1 MTTDKKINLK
11 FIQDH
16 FFAINIKLKANNI
29 KFDNVNLKKTMFEDL
44 NKNSKRIVKENT
56 TKRSTD
62 AKNEELIKKV
72 QKITEQITKRIEIT
86 QKKIDDFSNPSGSS
100 MSRMS
105 VDEYAYWDGE
115 DNDRNKIT
123 NSYKPILEKMRNED
137 GRNMWLL
144 MDYIIKKE
152 NATTLDNH
160 YLVNDIL
167 IDMLIKNEKVM
178 ELKEALF
185 QSLNEEKIIKVILNL
200 LEWIIIKSPPS
211 KLSIA
216 SNRPGSEV
224 ITTFRNIG
232 TPGIIALLTLQNA
245 NVKFNEY
252 IDKNTSSDDYRY
264 LNMQQ
269 LNICGRTYDKE
280 DIFLIPKFVELS
292 DDLINDIFP
301 KDDGNELGNED
312 IISILFNS
320 YNILEVIKEHRDKYK
335 TIDNFLFN
343 LSTKIAM
350 KGGAEED
357 EIDDLTEEEKTRLVN
372 LLKNINS
379 SLKNVKKKR
388 DMLKSNR
395 LDQRVDKSVLA
406 KLKDIQQTVVINNIN
421 YLVDKLFNTKNK
433 ENKLFY
439 MSSSSKKFK
448 IDNFTI
454 DYNINKLQDD
464 INNDKWITE
473 LYNYKELFQISTLTD
488 DLLQL
493 CKKPE
498 VNTLIENPEVF
509 LIIYPSDCP
518 PSEIKKNNCE
528 MNKIKMKVYS
538 SFLFKGSD
546 YGENVNEIES
556 KLNILVIQELR
567 KRGFDSC
574 GEKSDGKSDVKD
586 IKKERKTTD
595 SSDKKTRKIQNTS
608 NNKTLKK

>member
-1 MTTDKKINLK
+1 MTTNKKVNLK
-11 FIQDH
+11 YLQDH
-16 FFAINIKLKANNI
+16 FFAININLKSNNI
-29 KFDNVNLKKTMFEDL
+29 KFDNVNLKKTMFEEL

-56 TKRSTD
+56 SKRSAD

-72 QKITEQITKRIEIT
+72 KKLTEQITKRLEIT

-115 DNDRNKIT
+115 DNDRDKIMT
-123 NSYKPILEKMRNED
+123 SYKPLLEKMRNED
-137 GRNMWLL
+137 GKNMWLL
-144 MDYIIKKE
+144 MKYIMETE
-152 NATTLDNH
+152 NTDGLDNH

-167 IDMLIKNEKVM
+167 IDMLIKNEKVI
-178 ELKEALF
+178 ELKEQIF
-185 QSLNEEKIIKVILNL
+185 QSLNEEKIKKVIINL
-200 LEWIIIKSPPS
+200 LEWIILKSPPS
-211 KLSIA
+211 RLSIS

-232 TPGIIALLTLQNA
+232 SPGIIALLTLQNA
-245 NVKFNEY
+245 NIKFNEF

-269 LNICGRTYDKE
+269 LNICGKTYDKE

-292 DDLINDIFP
+292 DELINDVFP
-301 KDDGNELGNED
+301 KDDGSELGDED

-320 YNILEVIKEHRDKYK
+320 YNILEIIKEQRDKYK
-335 TIDNFLFN
+335 TIDSLLLN
-343 LSTKIAM
+343 LSTKTEM
-350 KGGAEED
+350 KGGADED
-357 EIDDLTEEEKTRLVN
+357 DDNELSEEEKKLLN
-372 LLKNINS
+372 KLLKNIND
-379 SLKNVKKKR
+379 SLVKVKKKR
-388 DMLKSNR
+388 DSDLKNSR
-395 LDQRVDKSVLA
+395 LDQRLDKSVLS
-406 KLKDIQQTVVINNIN
+406 KIKDIQQTIVINNIN
-421 YLVDKLFNTKNK
+421 YLIDKIFNTKNK

-439 MSSSSKKFK
+439 ISSSSKKFK

-454 DYNINKLQDD
+454 DYNLNKIQDD
-464 INNDKWITE
+464 VNNDKWITE
-473 LYNYKELFQISTLTD
+473 LYNYKENFQVSTLTD

-498 VNTLIENPEVF
+498 VNTLIESPEVF
-509 LIIYPSDCP
+509 LVIYPSDCP

-528 MNKIKMKVYS
+528 MNKIKMKIYS

-574 GEKSDGKSDVKD
+574 GEKGNKKDDAKDSKQEKTSDFTSN
-586 IKKERKTTD
+586 
-595 SSDKKTRKIQNTS
+595 KTRKNKITS